1 MRIVHV
7 TDVYAPRIGGVESQ
21 VRSLAKLQAARGHD
35 VHVVTATQGRTDMD
49 QPLGK
54 GAWEND
60 EGVVVHRL
68 AYPAIAG
75 LPFHPR
81 GVRELPR
88 MLKALAPDV
97 IHAHAGVLSP
107 FAFVAMKAAQQTGT
121 PTVTTWHS
129 MHTGWRWA
137 MKMLSWINKWD
148 STPVAWTAVGNPGAR
163 QVRKMLTTRRSPS
176 TRVDLL
182 PNGVDLDHWLPAN
195 YPTESVKLDVRLW
208 TAQEAVSPE
217 VVHTPRP
224 LRVVATQRLEPR
236 KRTIP
241 LLRAAEEARNAL
253 LPEQDL
259 QLLII
264 GVGSEDG
271 EVKRWITRHEA
282 EGWAIQAGKLD
293 RDHLREIYRR
303 ADVFVAPAVLEAFGI
318 AALEARAAGL
328 PVIGFSRSGVADFV
342 KNDVGGLMVRNDKE
356 LVAAL
361 VKMAE
366 EPELVQRLGDYNV
379 RVIPEFDWSNVLQA
393 THEQYL
399 RAVVIQKEAQNL
411 GKTYQFPEPKKLDD
425 QKGTNGPKIST

>member
-21 VRSLAKLQAARGHD
+21 VRSLAQLQAARGHD

-60 EGVVVHRL
+60 EGVIVHRL
-68 AYPAIAG
+68 AYPTIAG

-88 MLKALAPDV
+88 MMKALAPDV

-107 FAFVAMKAAQQTGT
+107 FAFVAMKTAQQTGT

-182 PNGVDLDHWLPAN
+182 PNGVDLSHWLPAN
-195 YPTESVKLDVRLW
+195 YPTDPVDLGVRIW
-208 TAQEAVSPE
+208 SDHETKSPE
-217 VVHTPRP
+217 VTHNPTP

-253 LPEQDL
+253 LPERDL
-259 QLLII
+259 HLLII

-318 AALEARAAGL
+318 AALEARASGL

-361 VKMAE
+361 VKMVKD
-366 EPELVQRLGDYNV
+366 PELVKRLSDHNV
-379 RVIPEFDWSNVLQA
+379 AEIPELDWSNVLRT
-393 THEQYL
+393 THKQYL
-399 RAVVIQKEAQNL
+399 RAVAIQKQAQNL
-411 GKTYQFPEPKKLDD
+411 GETYEFPQPNQVDD
-425 QKGTNGPKIST
+425 QKGTNGPRINT